1 MLEQLKQEVCDANL
15 KLVSEG
21 LVIQTWGNVSG
32 VDRASGYLVIKPSGV
47 PYSQMKPSQMV
58 VVSLESGEII
68 EGDLNPSSDTPTHR
82 ALYLAFGEIG
92 GIVHTHSLYGT
103 AWAQA
108 QCDIP
113 ALGTTHADYFA
124 GAIPCTR
131 RMTPAEIE
139 GEYEWETGN
148 VIIERFEGVHPMHF
162 PGVLVASH
170 APFTWGATAD
180 KAVENAVVLENIA
193 RLASETLRINAEI
206 GAMQSELL
214 NKHFERKHGANAYYG
229 QKK

>member
-1 MLEQLKQEVCDANL
+1 MLEQLKQQVCAANL

-32 VDRASGYLVIKPSGV
+32 VDRQSGHLVIKPSGV
-47 PYSQMKPSQMV
+47 PYAEMEPSQMV
-58 VVSLESGEII
+58 VVSLASGEVA

-82 ALYLAFGEIG
+82 ALYLAFAHVG

-108 QCDIP
+108 GRDIP

-131 RMTPAEIE
+131 LMTPTEIN
-139 GEYEWETGN
+139 GEYEWETGQ
-148 VIIERFEGVHPMHF
+148 VIIERFSELNPAHF

-170 APFTWGATAD
+170 APFAWGETPD

-193 RLASETLRINAEI
+193 HLASETLHIRADVER
-206 GAMQSELL
+206 MQTELL
-214 NKHFERKHGANAYYG
+214 DKHFERKHGANAYYG
-229 QKK
+229 QN